1 MRRYLFGVAFMALA
15 CSASEA
21 TGPETL
27 VTTDGPLRLTVTD
40 AVSSLGILFAK
51 PSVTSEGS
59 TIVVTNSR
67 YGSLCLYDVLGKA
80 EVSGT
85 DVVVRITYSP
95 RLTLC
100 AAEIRMLS
108 YRAEV
113 SGLAPKTYTVR
124 VVHSENNV
132 SDTLVTQVVTLP

>member
-1 MRRYLFGVAFMALA
+1 MALA
-15 CSASEA
+15 CTASES
-21 TGPETL
+21 TGPETQ
-27 VTTDGPLRLTVTD
+27 VTTDGALRLTVTD
-40 AVSSLGILFAK
+40 AVSSPGILFALPYIAK
-51 PSVTSEGS
+51 EGS

-67 YGSLCLYDVLGKA
+67 YGSLCHYDVIGKA

-85 DVVVRITYSP
+85 DVVVRVTYSP

-100 AAEIRMLS
+100 TGEIRKLS

-132 SDTLVTQVVTLP
+132 SDTLVTQAVTLP